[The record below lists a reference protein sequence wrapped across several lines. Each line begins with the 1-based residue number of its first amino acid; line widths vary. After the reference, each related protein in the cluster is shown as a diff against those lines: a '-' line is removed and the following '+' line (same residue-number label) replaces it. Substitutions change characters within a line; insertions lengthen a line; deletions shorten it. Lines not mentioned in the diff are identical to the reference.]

1 MKFEKFMS
9 ALFAILI
16 GTAVILLAW
25 VFFYAMPRDFERTYR
40 GKEIAEQMGCQYI
53 GSARDLNTIKFIDC
67 DGQIKMIRVK

>member
-1 MKFEKFMS
+1 MKFEKFMD
-9 ALFAILI
+9 AMFVILM

-25 VFFYAMPRDFERTYR
+25 VFVYAIPRDLERSDKA
-40 GKEIAEQMGCQYI
+40 KEIAQEMGCQYI